1 MFKKYAR
8 VITIAL
14 VAVMVLSCAA
24 FAAPK
29 TKAKRVKK
37 SYKMAKVVKAPKKL
51 VLLQSPNWEPHAKL
65 VLNQMLTLYGYGGA
79 KHTENPRPY
88 AVFDCDNSIT
98 ILDVEEQLAIYQL
111 EHLRF
116 AVKPDQ
122 MYNVLVTGVPDVN
135 KDLGEDYGHTTVAKV
150 AKDAAAAYAKLYAK
164 GWVKADRSQ
173 EKHMSE
179 WMATDDWKEFATKA
193 RWLYDAIDDNFDS
206 RVAYPWITYWFAGMT
221 PKQCQALATESHKF
235 YSSLVAKY
243 PSAWKKMKW
252 TSPANYPGSEGGQ
265 VTIGFN
271 QGITVTPELKELF
284 AALDA
289 DGIDAWINSASYL
302 DVIKPVPGVFGLKG
316 VDGIVA
322 MTNIV
327 EKGKIT
333 NKYDYALH
341 DQTQGI
347 GKSTTIVK
355 CIAPKY
361 KGRGPI
367 LGVFDSQGD
376 FNFVTEFKDTAVGLC
391 LNRQRKDDAA
401 LCAAIAIWQDKNNI
415 DLKKA
420 QAMGDTRYVLQGRN
434 ENVGQL
440 WARMRHGSLQRK
452 KEFSARRV
460 RSGLHCLTAVC
471 HRKTSSTTTQSSKT
485 TTKCSTAT
493 RPDNI

>member
-221 PKQCQALATESHKF
+221 PKQCQALATESH
-235 YSSLVAKY
+235 
-243 PSAWKKMKW
+243 
-252 TSPANYPGSEGGQ
+252 
-265 VTIGFN
+265 
-271 QGITVTPELKELF
+271 
-284 AALDA
+284 
-289 DGIDAWINSASYL
+289 
-302 DVIKPVPGVFGLKG
+302 
-316 VDGIVA
+316 
-322 MTNIV
+322 
-327 EKGKIT
+327 
-333 NKYDYALH
+333 
-341 DQTQGI
+341 
-347 GKSTTIVK
+347 
-355 CIAPKY
+355 
-361 KGRGPI
+361 R
-367 LGVFDSQGD
+367 
-376 FNFVTEFKDTAVGLC
+376 
-391 LNRQRKDDAA
+391 
-401 LCAAIAIWQDKNNI
+401 
-415 DLKKA
+415 
-420 QAMGDTRYVLQGRN
+420 VLQQPRRQISFSMEKDEMDEPGELSWKRRRT
-434 ENVGQL
+434 GHH
-440 WARMRHGSLQRK
+440 RLQPGHHCNTGTQRT
-452 KEFSARRV
+452 F
-460 RSGLHCLTAVC
+460 RS
-471 HRKTSSTTTQSSKT
+471 
-485 TTKCSTAT
+485 T
-493 RPDNI
+493 RC